1 MHIPSHFS
9 QKMAWV
15 NDDFLSTT
23 SYKDKNSTLDPF
35 VRDMIGFFEKATPV
49 HYSLMATT
57 FVVVIVLLILCCCLV
72 YMNCPSL
79 LANLLCCC
87 TNRCSFKQRVQN
99 RIDYCHNSRPQP
111 IVAYSTSRDQSII
124 RVNSDQ
130 NSEAATML
138 QPLHPDMQ
146 PIAKAHIEQ
155 VPLNPDLCVFG
166 YLICTCARDKTQCL
180 GPRGRPPD
188 YGFVFRN

>member
-15 NDDFLSTT
+15 NDDFLSVT
-23 SYKDKNSTLDPF
+23 SYRDKNSTLDPF

-57 FVVVIVLLILCCCLV
+57 FVVVIVLTILCCCSV
-72 YMNCPSL
+72 YMGCPSL

-87 TNRCSFKQRVQN
+87 TNRCSLKQRVQN
-99 RIDYCHNSRPQP
+99 RIDYCNSSRPPP
-111 IVAYSTSRDQSII
+111 IVAYSTSRDQPII
-124 RVNSDQ
+124 RVNHDQ
-130 NSEAATML
+130 DSETAIML
-138 QPLHPDMQ
+138 RPIHPDNQ
-146 PIAKAHIEQ
+146 PIVKVQTQQ
-155 VPLNPDLCVFG
+155 VPLNPDLCARGFLG
-166 YLICTCARDKTQCL
+166 CTCARDETQCL

-188 YGFVFRN
+188 YGFINKN